1 VANIIIDLA
10 AQFTGANAFK
20 KADTATD
27 KLNKNVKNLGKTLGL
42 AFSVGAV
49 LAYGKAAVKAAAE
62 DQAAQASLAQTL
74 KNLGLETGNTAIAV
88 NDFISR
94 LENQTGILDDELRP
108 AMDRLLRATGSVT
121 ESQKLLNL
129 AIDISAGTG
138 KDLTQVTQGL
148 QKAYLG
154 NVQGLGR
161 LGVGLTKAELKTGNF
176 ADITEKLTKLFA
188 GQGKRQAD
196 SYLAT
201 IKRLGVAANNAKEII
216 GQGLID
222 SVMILAGTTDV
233 DTLQKKIVAFAT
245 SAADGFRKLA
255 GFVKENL
262 TLLKVTGAVLAT
274 MFVATN
280 VVTGIAALVT
290 AIGTLRKAYT
300 ALRATATATA
310 IAGMFALN
318 PLGAAAAALAM
329 VGIIAGTLKAVDLL
343 TDGYNAA
350 AGAGSNIF
358 PYLPGLPLALSQ
370 AKEAAKIAKAD
381 AEARKKAQEAA
392 AKAAREAAALQRKSA
407 ADALKAAKL
416 KLAVDKATLALGK
429 GRDVFDLEKIQ
440 NAAAQ
445 KNAAEQLGKITSKDQ
460 LLQITNDLA
469 RLEVKKSILDLEEA
483 IAKQDVAAIT
493 NATNKLNAD
502 LKVLGGLTNQKIK
515 LTEID
520 DILKA
525 ILPKDL
531 INIKN
536 LDEAIAKLIA
546 IGKTVVSPIVSPTGT
561 ATGTPTGTA
570 TAKTLTPAEIE
581 ALLILGRTVPIVPDS
596 SGTIGYSGNAGNYP
610 SSGFP
615 GSAMGYG
622 GSANTY
628 NITVQAG
635 IGDPNAIAEAIDQVL
650 TDAVQ
655 RGTLRSLATA

>member
-1 VANIIIDLA
+1 MANIIIDLA

-27 KLNKNVKNLGKTLGL
+27 KLNKNVKNLGRNLGL

-74 KNLGLETGNTAIAV
+74 KNLGLETGNTALAV

-94 LENQTGILDDELRP
+94 LENQTGIVDDELRP

-154 NVQGLGR
+154 NLQGLGR

-176 ADITEKLTKLFA
+176 ADITEKLGKLFA

-196 SYLAT
+196 SYLGT
-201 IKRLGVAANNAKEII
+201 IQRLGVAANNAKEII

-233 DTLQKKIVAFAT
+233 DTLQKKIEAFAT

-274 MFVATN
+274 MFVASN
-280 VVTGIAALVT
+280 VVMGIAALIT
-290 AIGTLRKAYT
+290 AIGTLRKAFT
-300 ALRATATATA
+300 ALRATAIATA

-343 TDGYNAA
+343 TGGYNAA
-350 AGAGSNIF
+350 ADAGSKIF
-358 PYLPGLPLALSQ
+358 PVLAFSPLLSQ
-370 AKEAAKIAKAD
+370 AKETAKIAKAD

-392 AKAAREAAALQRKSA
+392 AKAAREAAALQKKSA

-429 GRDVFDLEKIQ
+429 GSDVFDLEKIQ

-561 ATGTPTGTA
+561 ATGTPTGTT

-650 TDAVQ
+650 QDAVS
-655 RGTLRSLATA
+655 RGTLRVA